1 MRSTITLCRAGMA
14 MAIALFSLNAQAADT
29 DQTREFVDLMSRY
42 MSLVD
47 QVVAATSSEEAS
59 VFLAIEGIYEVYEKR
74 KDAPGAIAHFERL
87 LDQHGDHRVIR
98 TMLRLK
104 IADIHKETGE
114 ADKVLEQLDLI
125 ITETLR

>member
-1 MRSTITLCRAGMA
+1 MKSTLTLCRAGMVF
-14 MAIALFSLNAQAADT
+14 ALSVFSINAQAANN

-59 VFLAIEGIYEVYEKR
+59 VFLAIEGIYEVYEKK

-87 LDQHGDHRVIR
+87 LKQHGDRQAIR

-104 IADIHKETGE
+104 ISDIYKETGE

-125 ITETLR
+125 IAETLR